1 MCWMRFVTCWAPL
14 ACPLILSICSF
25 SFWNGIVRVCVF
37 SVFVMDF
44 EFDCGWEFFFVG
56 VLFVWFA
63 HREFPSQMKA
73 MC

>member
-1 MCWMRFVTCWAPL
+1 M
-14 ACPLILSICSF
+14 
-25 SFWNGIVRVCVF
+25 RVCVF